1 MLEIEMIISE
11 INRLISKEKSLRK
24 KILLENALKNLK
36 DYEKA

>member
-1 MLEIEMIISE
+1 MIISE
-11 INRLISKEKSLRK
+11 IDRLISKEKSLRK